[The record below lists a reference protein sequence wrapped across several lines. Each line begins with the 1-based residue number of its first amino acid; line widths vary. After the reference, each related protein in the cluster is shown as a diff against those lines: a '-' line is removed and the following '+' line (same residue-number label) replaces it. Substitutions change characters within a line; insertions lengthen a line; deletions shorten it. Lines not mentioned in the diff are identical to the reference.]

1 MRQHQGDRNAVLL
14 GGQCKAPR
22 GGEVRPLDFG
32 NHMADGA
39 GDDGFLDS
47 PERLSRLA
55 GDDGQA
61 RAAPARHL
69 V

>member
-1 MRQHQGDRNAVLL
+1 MLL
-14 GGQCKAPR
+14 GGQCQAPR
-22 GGEVRPLDFG
+22 GGEVRAFDFG

-39 GDDGFLDS
+39 GDDGFLDG
-47 PERLSRLA
+47 PKRLSRLA

-61 RAAPARHL
+61 QAVSARHL